1 HIVVVR
7 FSAMG
12 DVILIVPVLY
22 SILKLNPKLNITFVS
37 RPFFEPL
44 FKFSKR
50 LTFIGVDLD
59 KKYSG
64 PFGMKKLAKD
74 LIDSNKFDAFIDLH
88 DVLRTQILRTF
99 LKMNG
104 VKTIVF
110 EKGRKEKKELVA
122 GKFFKPLKHTTER
135 YLDAFKTLNLKTDL
149 LLEDNWLDL
158 KLNNKLLDKLDLKKS
173 DILVGIAPFAK
184 HSSKEWNLT
193 KIEKLIEKLN
203 DHQDL
208 KILLFG
214 GDEKEIKQLKKLS
227 KKDKNCIVPSGK
239 ISFKDEL
246 SLIGGLK
253 VMLSMD
259 SANMHL
265 ATICK
270 TPVVSI
276 WGPTHH
282 YAGFGPL
289 NNEQNIVEISKE
301 KLPCRPCSIYGKIDG
316 KKAKKCAEQSME
328 MITVS
333 MVYEKILPFIKQ

>member
-1 HIVVVR
+1 MVVR

-22 SILKLNPKLNITFVS
+22 SLLKLNPKLNITFVS
-37 RPFFEPL
+37 RPFFKPL
-44 FKFSKR
+44 FQFSKR
-50 LTFIGVDLD
+50 LEFVGIDLE

-64 PFGMKKLAKD
+64 PLGMKKLAKD
-74 LIDSNKFDAFIDLH
+74 LVDNNKFDAFIDLH
-88 DVLRTQILRTF
+88 DVLRTQILKTF
-99 LKMNG
+99 LKMKG
-104 VKTIVF
+104 IKTIVF
-110 EKGRKEKKELVA
+110 EKGRKEKQQLVN
-122 GKFFKPLKHTTER
+122 GKFFKPLKHTSER
-135 YLDAFKTLNLKTDL
+135 YLDAFKELGLKTDL
-149 LLEDNWLDL
+149 LLKDNWLDL
-158 KLNNKLLDKLDLKKS
+158 KLSNKLLEKLDLKKS
-173 DILVGIAPFAK
+173 DQLIGIAPFAK
-184 HSSKEWNLT
+184 HSSKEWSLN
-193 KIEKLIEKLN
+193 KVEKLIEKLEE
-203 DHQDL
+203 HKDL

-214 GDEKEIKQLKKLS
+214 GDEKEIKQLKRLS
-227 KKDKNCIVPSGK
+227 KKHKKCIVPNGK
-239 ISFKDEL
+239 ISFKEEL
-246 SLIGGLK
+246 NLISGLN

-289 NNEQNIVEISKE
+289 NNEQNIVEIPKE
-301 KLPCRPCSIYGKIDG
+301 KLPCRPCTVYGKLDS

-333 MVYEKILPFIKQ
+333 MVYEKLHPFIK